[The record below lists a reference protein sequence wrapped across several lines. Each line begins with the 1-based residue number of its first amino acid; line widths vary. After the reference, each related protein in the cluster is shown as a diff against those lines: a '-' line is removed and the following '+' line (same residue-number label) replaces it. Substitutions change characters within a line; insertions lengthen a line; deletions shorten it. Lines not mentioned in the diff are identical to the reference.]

1 MLEDFLSY
9 IESNLSVIREDKI
22 LLSVSGGIDSMVM
35 LHLFRQLGYKI
46 EVAHINHSTRNGE
59 SDKDMAFVEQ
69 YCEEKLIPFH
79 AKILEYAD
87 LQKGNFQENARN
99 ERFAFLHKTATDQNC
114 KWIATAHHK
123 DDRWETFLM
132 HLNRKSGIQGLT
144 SLRSKENQIIH
155 PLLIFTKE
163 QIVNYG
169 KNNNISFVHDKSN
182 DSDDYKRNAIRN
194 RITPEIVNLFPDFI
208 KNVNQS
214 INHLDETYDLIQ
226 ELIDRNQIVTE
237 DIKEGYSIISLEK
250 IKAFT
255 NQTSLLYHIISRYGF
270 NYSNVHD
277 IIQTS
282 ATGTQFLSPQYEGLY
297 DRGKL
302 IIRQKKE
309 FSNTDITIDKVGSYP
324 LPNGKI
330 LLVEMSPDTQLASHL
345 WIDTKK
351 VIWPIKVRN
360 IQQGDK
366 FKPQGMNGAT
376 KTLKKLCSDLKIN
389 RFEKED
395 MLVVCKDDCI
405 LQVIGIRTSQEYITD
420 DIKNAVTFSIVV

>member
-226 ELIDRNQIVTE
+226 ELIDRNHDCNRRHQRGLFYYLFRKNKSIYKSNLLTLSYHIESLASIIVTCMILFKLQLQE
-237 DIKEGYSIISLEK
+237 HNSYLLSMKDYTIEG
-250 IKAFT
+250 
-255 NQTSLLYHIISRYGF
+255 N
-270 NYSNVHD
+270 
-277 IIQTS
+277 
-282 ATGTQFLSPQYEGLY
+282 
-297 DRGKL
+297 
-302 IIRQKKE
+302 
-309 FSNTDITIDKVGSYP
+309 
-324 LPNGKI
+324 
-330 LLVEMSPDTQLASHL
+330 
-345 WIDTKK
+345 
-351 VIWPIKVRN
+351 
-360 IQQGDK
+360 
-366 FKPQGMNGAT
+366 
-376 KTLKKLCSDLKIN
+376 
-389 RFEKED
+389 
-395 MLVVCKDDCI
+395 
-405 LQVIGIRTSQEYITD
+405 
-420 DIKNAVTFSIVV
+420 